1 MSKTAMIR
9 ARIEPKLKNRVE
21 AVFKR
26 LGLSATEAVTVF
38 YKQVELKGGL
48 PFNVVIPNDA
58 TVQTFENTDA
68 GQEVIVC
75 ADAKDMF
82 KKLGI

>member
-9 ARIEPKLKNRVE
+9 ARIEPELKNRVE

-38 YKQVELKGGL
+38 YKQVELRDGL
-48 PFNVVIPNDA
+48 PFNVVIPNE
-58 TVQTFENTDA
+58 TTEQTFKNTDA
-68 GQEVIVC
+68 GQDVIIC
-75 ADAKDMF
+75 ANAKDMF